1 MRACPVLDTG
11 LGWGVKSEEVNG
23 PGLRATLIRDQ
34 RDRRAQVFN
43 PGPL

>member
-1 MRACPVLDTG
+1 MG
-11 LGWGVKSEEVNG
+11 IKKEEGYG

-43 PGPL
+43 PGPH